1 MQTSRYRLI
10 SILAAT
16 ILVTGCES
24 SPSAATLDGALKA
37 YDSGQFETANRQAVA
52 LAETTQAIDR
62 DRAIYIAGLS
72 AYRMGQDDQAETY
85 LSGAATSPDNET
97 AGKAMATLAMIRLDR
112 HRPDEAAELF
122 EQAAQRLEGADQRQS
137 TNRAHDARAQAAIA
151 GGGGGGGGVY
161 GQFALQVGAFRDRTS
176 AQRVAEEAGNLT
188 RGQGFGPARIVS
200 RSDPRFDTLYVVQV
214 GSFATRSAADAART
228 RLGRLEYRVS
238 PYAAAVR

>member
-10 SILAAT
+10 WILAAT
-16 ILVTGCES
+16 ILLAGCQS

-37 YDSGQFETANRQAVA
+37 YDSGQFDTAKRQSVA
-52 LAETTQAIDR
+52 LAQTTQAIDR
-62 DRAIYIAGLS
+62 DRAIYLAGLA

-97 AGKAMATLAMIRLDR
+97 AGKAMATLAMIRLHQ
-112 HRPDEAAELF
+112 HRPHQAAELF
-122 EQAAQRLEGADQRQS
+122 EHAAQRLEGADQRQS
-137 TNRAHDARAQAAIA
+137 TNRAADARARAAIA
-151 GGGGGGGGVY
+151 GGGGGGVY

-176 AQRVAEEAGNLT
+176 AQRVAEETGDLT
-188 RGQGFGPARIVS
+188 RGQGLGPARIVS

-238 PYAAAVR
+238 PYAPAVR